1 MGYLDTP
8 RLHFSGQFY
17 ADPSTV
23 NNDPTHYDPAV
34 TRPSPWQEPKGNHY
48 FQLRGCRIRSVLD
61 QSGANAPNDPLV
73 GATVEST
80 DSPSPAKIVDLDV
93 YQQGVPTIY
102 GLLIKL
108 TLADGSSLVGAVDP
122 ITLNGLWFN
131 AVLPDRGWNEDY
143 GGGSHGGD
151 GNAAGFYQGLIRF
164 DLADWPNSASPVL
177 NALRDRSQVIDG
189 QHVLACRFVVDNYH
203 NVADSAQYR
212 LGRISGAIGPF
223 LPGDAPAAVGPR
235 YLVAAQLPPNA
246 PWYVPSFYGAPFK
259 VDTTRK
265 KLVIDLANSLCR
277 QSPGGPPVDLGT
289 LTAVIQVPG
298 VTFVEIGAVNYSAFI
313 YDNNAGISELALD
326 DELIKL
332 LASNPLRLRSSR
344 DDVGDPIVLSENATG
359 QYFSVDTRLLRLE
372 GDPGT
377 TATSNVYVTQWGQ
390 PAAAVQ
396 LGLVIEPVYGS
407 TPGATVPPSN
417 PGDTQQALGVFTPPT
432 SFITPSDENGIA
444 QITLYVEK
452 DPGQRTPQL
461 DGQLYFAIVYDPAQ
475 GVPPLDKQAPV
486 QEQCLSVVAFSQY
499 TVNSNPSWQIVQQ
512 MMLPYVKI
520 YPGMTERIDLSDQ
533 HTFHIFAL
541 NPPWVAFDPT
551 NPPPPEPY
559 LGLQAGAIT
568 YYLTRA
574 FTDPR
579 YMPITRDLS
588 LNRLR
593 TILHYIKIIQDA
605 GGS

>member
-48 FQLRGCRIRSVLD
+48 FQLRDCRVRSVLD
-61 QSGANAPNDPLV
+61 QDGNNAPNDPVV
-73 GATVEST
+73 GAKVEST
-80 DSPSPAKIVDLDV
+80 DTPSPAKIVDLDV

-102 GLLIKL
+102 GLQIKL
-108 TLADGSSLVGAVDP
+108 TLADGSALLGTLDP

-151 GNAAGFYQGLIRF
+151 GNAAGLYQGVIRF
-164 DLADWPNSASPVL
+164 NLADWPITKSTVL
-177 NALRDRSQVIDG
+177 NTLRSRSQVINN
-189 QHVLACRFVVDNYH
+189 QIVLACRFVVDNYH

-212 LGRISGAIGPF
+212 LGRITGAIGPF
-223 LPGDAPAAVGPR
+223 FPGDAPAAVGPR
-235 YLVAAQLPPNA
+235 YLQAAPMPSDA

-259 VDTTRK
+259 VDTSRK

-289 LTAVIQVPG
+289 LTAQIKVPG
-298 VTFVEIGAVNYSAFI
+298 VTFVEIGPLNYSAFI
-313 YDNNAGISELALD
+313 YDNNSGISEIALN

-332 LASNPLRLRSSR
+332 LASNPLHLRSSR
-344 DDVGDPIVLSENATG
+344 DDIGYPLVLSEDPSG
-359 QYFSVDTRLLRLE
+359 RYFSIDTRLLRME

-390 PAAAVQ
+390 PAANVQ
-396 LGLVIEPVYGS
+396 LGLVIEPVYGK

-417 PGDTQQALGVFTPPT
+417 PGDTHQALGVFIQPT
-432 SFITPSDENGIA
+432 SYITPTDGNGVA
-444 QITLYVEK
+444 QIVLRVEK
-452 DPGQRTPQL
+452 NPGQRTPQL
-461 DGQLYFAIVYDPAQ
+461 DGQLYFAVVYDLAE

-499 TVNSNPSWQIVQQ
+499 AVNSNPSWEIVQQ
-512 MMLPYVKI
+512 MMIPYVKI
-520 YPGMTERIDLSDQ
+520 YPGMTERIDLSDH

-541 NPPWVAFDPT
+541 NPPWIAFNPS

-568 YYLTRA
+568 YYLTRD
-574 FTDPR
+574 FNDPR

-593 TILHYIKIIQDA
+593 TILHYIQIIQKA